1 MALTKPKIRE
11 ILSAAGVPADK
22 IDGAVDEIM
31 DGHVTSI
38 NALREERD
46 GYKTDAEKLSAVQRE
61 LDELKAKP
69 DDGFKEKYEHEHE
82 EHEKLKAKVAKD
94 ATNAVKDKLY
104 RVMLADIGVDPKR
117 IDAIMKVTDLDSLNV
132 KDNKLDGED
141 KLREKAK
148 SDWSDF
154 VTSTGS
160 KGAKPETPP
169 SSGSP
174 NVFEQMSLAEKMK
187 YANEHP
193 TDQSVMN
200 WLGK

>member
-1 MALTKPKIRE
+1 MALTKPKLKE

-46 GYKTDAEKLSAVQRE
+46 GYKAEAEKLPGVQKE

-69 DDGFKEKYEHEHE
+69 DDGFKEKYEREHDE
-82 EHEKLKAKVAKD
+82 YEKLKAKVAKD
-94 ATNAVKDKLY
+94 AINMVKDKLY
-104 RVMLADIGVDPKR
+104 RTMLADVGVDPKR
-117 IDAIMKVTDLDSLNV
+117 IDSIMKVTDLDVLNV
-132 KDNKLDGED
+132 KDGKLDGED
-141 KLREKAK
+141 KLRESAK

-160 KGAKPETPP
+160 KGAEPETPP
-169 SSGSP
+169 KGNNP